1 MKEKP
6 YYSIT
11 LYKGRILTLKKKY
24 VFLPNQTI
32 GMREIIEHQ
41 GGVGVLAINENNE
54 FLLIEQYRS
63 AIDRPLLE
71 IPAGLLEEGE
81 TPKQCARR
89 ELREETG
96 YDAKNLRF
104 LGKYYPS
111 PGYTNEVIHLFLATE
126 LFPSPLELDSDEFL
140 KVKLLPVNEAID
152 FIYDLDPVDA
162 KTAIAILRYFH
173 QQSMNKR
180 TP

>member
-11 LYKGRILTLKKKY
+11 LYKGRILTLKKKFVY
-24 VFLPNQTI
+24 LPNQEI
-32 GMREIIEHQ
+32 AMREIVEHQ
-41 GGVGVLAINENNE
+41 GGVGVLAINDNNE
-54 FLLIEQYRS
+54 ILLIEQYR
-63 AIDRPLLE
+63 AALEKPLLE

-81 TPKQCARR
+81 NPKQCARR

-96 YDAKNLRF
+96 YDAKNFRF

-111 PGYTNEVIHLFLATE
+111 PGFSNEVIHLFLATE
-126 LFPSPLELDSDEFL
+126 LFYNPLEMDKDEFL

-162 KTAIAILRYFH
+162 KTAIAILRYFY
-173 QQSMNKR
+173 QFNIK
-180 TP
+180 P

>member
-11 LYKGRILTLKKKY
+11 LYKGRILTLKKKFIY
-24 VFLPNQTI
+24 LPNQEI
-32 GMREIIEHQ
+32 AMREIVEHQ
-41 GGVGVLAINENNE
+41 GGVGVLAINDNNE
-54 FLLIEQYRS
+54 ILLIEQYR
-63 AIDRPLLE
+63 AALEKPLLE

-81 TPKQCARR
+81 NPKQCARR

-96 YDAKNLRF
+96 YDAKNFRF

-111 PGYTNEVIHLFLATE
+111 PGFSNEVIHLFLATE
-126 LFPSPLELDSDEFL
+126 LFYNPLEMDGDEFL
-140 KVKLLPVNEAID
+140 KVKLLPVSEAID

-162 KTAIAILRYFH
+162 KTSIAILRYFY
-173 QQSMNKR
+173 QFNIR
-180 TP
+180 